1 MIEDFINKLSTYC
14 SDFPNVENMYSD
26 SFKESEIT
34 KNNLRLYL
42 KKMYE
47 LKPEYLIVGEAPG
60 YKGCRWSGV
69 PFTSERNLKEN
80 NFFGL
85 DNGFKIRNP
94 ENPES
99 ESSAT
104 IVWDCLDKMRV
115 KPLIWNAFP
124 FHPYKKGETNS
135 NRSPTSKEL
144 KMGKFILEEL
154 IKIFNIEQ
162 THIIPV
168 GKNAE
173 KNLKEYKILTCL
185 RHPSHGGKYEF
196 AKGMERIFNIPSSQ
210 NCL

>member
-1 MIEDFINKLSTYC
+1 MIDDFINKLSTYYRT
-14 SDFPNVENMYSD
+14 FPNVENMYAD
-26 SFKESEIT
+26 TFRESAIT

-69 PFTSERNLKEN
+69 PFTSERNIKEN

-85 DNGFKIRNP
+85 KNGYKIRNQD
-94 ENPES
+94 NPES

-104 IVWDCLDKMRV
+104 IVWNCLDKLNV

-124 FHPYKKGETNS
+124 FHPHNEGETNS
-135 NRSPTSKEL
+135 NRAPTSEEL
-144 KMGKFILEEL
+144 KVGKIILEEL
-154 IKIFNIEQ
+154 IEIFNIEQ
-162 THIIPV
+162 NHIIPV
-168 GKNAE
+168 GRNAE
-173 KNLKEYKILTCL
+173 KNLKGYKIVTCL

-196 AKGMERIFNIPSSQ
+196 IRGMERIFNITLSQ
-210 NCL
+210 DYL